1 MRNLTKVIGYL
12 VALALPAGAAAE
24 IVDQVFDRMF
34 EQEAA
39 SLQGID
45 SVLLGTETMGM
56 TQLEYYEKT
65 AAVDVNGE
73 TMYILRNV
81 PPHEIQQRQSSGNAL
96 ADATPGE
103 LRRVADDI
111 EQQGEKMERELEREM
126 NDAGLP
132 GLFGD
137 MLMNPPQDEPW
148 LSANPRHMGEMYG
161 TMLRAA
167 AEGKEEQAER
177 DAETL
182 DALGDRVRIASMTQ
196 WVGETTI
203 DGRAA
208 HHLLASDLNHRQVTD
223 GGEFT
228 LNTVNMWVDTS
239 DYVPLRL
246 KMEGVLREGGE
257 SRAISIERHDQDYRR
272 VPGCGSLNRPFRT
285 VMTVSGMMTAEQ
297 EAQMREAQLQMAEME
312 QQLQQLP
319 AAQRDMI
326 MRQMGPQMQMMKTM
340 AAGGG
345 MEVVSNIVELKCNVP
360 MPSPQ
365 EMAEAMFGGG
375 PASQGLGML
384 IPGSGTPAAPVQAS
398 SSESREAARQACLQE
413 KIAAAQEAQKQQ
425 RGFGKLLGAAGRV
438 ASRFGNQ
445 ETDPATS
452 DIYAAGATVDDLEAA
467 ARDLGL
473 TEDEIAACE
482 NPN

>member
-1 MRNLTKVIGYL
+1 
-12 VALALPAGAAAE
+12 VALALPAGAVAQNAE
-24 IVDQVFDRMF
+24 QVFDRMF

-39 SLQGID
+39 GVSDID
-45 SVLLGTETMGM
+45 SLLLGTETMGM

-81 PPHEIQQRQSSGNAL
+81 PPHEIGERQQAGNPL
-96 ADATPGE
+96 ADSEPDD
-103 LRRVADDI
+103 LRRAAKTI
-111 EQQGEKMERELEREM
+111 EDQAAEMEREMEREM

-132 GLFGD
+132 ALFGD
-137 MLMNPPQDEPW
+137 MLMNPPPDEPW

-167 AEGKEEQAER
+167 AEGKEEQAQR
-177 DAETL
+177 DAEAL
-182 DALGDRVRIASMTQ
+182 DGIHDRERIASMTQ
-196 WVGETTI
+196 WVGETII
-203 DGRAA
+203 DGRPA
-208 HHLLASDLNHRQVTD
+208 HHLVASDLNHRQVSD
-223 GGEFT
+223 GVEFT
-228 LNTVNMWVDTS
+228 LNTINMWVDAT

-246 KMEGVLREGGE
+246 KMEGVLQEGGE

-285 VMTVSGMMTAEQ
+285 VMTITGMMSAEE
-297 EAQMREAQLQMAEME
+297 EAQMREAQVQMAEME
-312 QQLQQLP
+312 KQLQQMP
-319 AAQRDMI
+319 AAQRDMV

-345 MEVVSNIVELKCNVP
+345 MEVVSNVVELKCNVP
-360 MPSPQ
+360 MPSAQ
-365 EMAEAMFGGG
+365 EMAQAMFGGG
-375 PASQGLGML
+375 MGGQGAAMLLPVAGAEAVPAQ
-384 IPGSGTPAAPVQAS
+384 TS
-398 SSESREAARQACLQE
+398 SSDRGELVRQACLQE
-413 KIAAAQEAQKQQ
+413 KMAAAQEAQKKK

-438 ASRFGNQ
+438 AARFGNQ
-445 ETDPATS
+445 EVAQAAG
-452 DIYAAGATVDDLEAA
+452 DIYAAGATADDLEAA

-473 TEDEIAACE
+473 TEDEIAACG

>member
-1 MRNLTKVIGYL
+1 M
-12 VALALPAGAAAE
+12 
-24 IVDQVFDRMF
+24 
-34 EQEAA
+34 
-39 SLQGID
+39 
-45 SVLLGTETMGM
+45 
-56 TQLEYYEKT
+56 
-65 AAVDVNGE
+65 NGE
-73 TMYILRNV
+73 TIHILRNV
-81 PPHEIQQRQSSGNAL
+81 PPHEMEQRQSGGSAL
-96 ADATPGE
+96 ADATPGD
-103 LRRVADDI
+103 LRRAADEI
-111 EQQGEKMERELEREM
+111 EYQTRQMEGALEQEM
-126 NDAGLP
+126 YDAGLP
-132 GLFGD
+132 GFMGD
-137 MLMNPPQDEPW
+137 MLMSPPADEPW
-148 LSANPRHMGEMYG
+148 LSANPRDVGTMYG

-177 DAETL
+177 DAEAL
-182 DALGDRVRIASMTQ
+182 DALGDRERIASMTR

-208 HHLLASDLNHRQVTD
+208 HHLRASDLNHRQVND
-223 GGEFT
+223 GVEFT
-228 LNTVNMWVDTS
+228 LNTINMWVDAN

-326 MRQMGPQMQMMKTM
+326 MRQMGPQMKMMKTM

-365 EMAEAMFGGG
+365 DMAQAMFGGG
-375 PASQGLGML
+375 MSD
-384 IPGSGTPAAPVQAS
+384 PG
-398 SSESREAARQACLQE
+398 
-413 KIAAAQEAQKQQ
+413 
-425 RGFGKLLGAAGRV
+425 AGDR
-438 ASRFGNQ
+438 R
-445 ETDPATS
+445 
-452 DIYAAGATVDDLEAA
+452 
-467 ARDLGL
+467 
-473 TEDEIAACE
+473 
-482 NPN
+482 

>member
-1 MRNLTKVIGYL
+1 MPKLTIVMGCL
-12 VALALPAGAAAE
+12 VALALPAVAAAQNAE
-24 IVDQVFDRMF
+24 QIFDRMF

-39 SLQGID
+39 GLQDID
-45 SVLLGTETMGM
+45 SMLLGTETMGM

-65 AAVDVNGE
+65 SAVNVNGE

-81 PPHEIQQRQSSGNAL
+81 PPHEIGERQQAGNPL
-96 ADATPGE
+96 ADATPGD
-103 LRRVADDI
+103 LRRAADTI
-111 EQQGEKMERELEREM
+111 EEQTAVMEGEMKREM

-132 GLFGD
+132 ALFGD
-137 MLMNPPQDEPW
+137 MLMNPPPDEPW

-167 AEGKEEQAER
+167 AEGKEEQAAR
-177 DAETL
+177 DAAAF
-182 DALGDRVRIASMTQ
+182 DGMQDRERIASMTQ
-196 WVGETTI
+196 WLGETSI
-203 DGRAA
+203 DGRPA
-208 HHLLASDLNHRQVTD
+208 HHLVASDLDHRQVSD
-223 GGEFT
+223 GVEFT
-228 LNTVNMWVDTS
+228 LNTINMWVDAN

-257 SRAISIERHDQDYRR
+257 TRAITIERHDQDYRR
-272 VPGCGSLNRPFRT
+272 VPGCGSLNQPFRT
-285 VMTVSGMMTAEQ
+285 VMTISGMMNAEQ
-297 EAQMREAQLQMAEME
+297 EAQMREAQAQMAEME
-312 QQLQQLP
+312 KQLQQMP
-319 AAQRDMI
+319 AAQRDMV

-365 EMAEAMFGGG
+365 DMAQAMFGGG
-375 PASQGLGML
+375 MAVQGAAMAM
-384 IPGSGTPAAPVQAS
+384 PGSDSRTAPVQTS
-398 SSESREAARQACLQE
+398 PSESRDAARQVCLQE
-413 KIAAAQEAQKQQ
+413 KMAAAQEAQKKK
-425 RGFGKLLGAAGRV
+425 RGFGKLLGAAGRI

-445 ETDPATS
+445 DITQAAG
-452 DIYAAGATVDDLEAA
+452 DIYAAGATADDLEAA

-482 NPN
+482 NPT